1 MKIAIIGAGI
11 AGLSAGQALAKKGH
25 EVHVFEKSRGVGGRM
40 ATRYSDESAEHRFDH
55 GIGFF
60 SVQSEAF
67 AKQVDHWSAKD
78 LVKPWG
84 EHAYR
89 LGSEDQK
96 IPFLET
102 LSSSQRASKQWFT
115 STQGMNRLGKEMSRM
130 VHVHPNAH
138 VSGLTFY
145 GGDAHEQKKK
155 KPWLINFRDSNMV
168 EADAV
173 IVATPAPQ
181 AYGILNTCHDEVD
194 TYKIIREID
203 VVKYLPT
210 FTVMALVDSSKT
222 VPWSTLLMDSPTLQL
237 ISNESVKHDHR
248 VGGGEEEPIRF
259 VLHSTHKAAEKAVNT
274 INREIVWPQLQAQL
288 LKEASYILGDWI
300 QHPLWSQSHAWRYAE
315 CENPLK
321 VPYLTNGRKEAPLAV
336 VGDYFQGSSVEDAYL
351 SGIAC
356 AENEL
361 FNS

>member
-25 EVHVFEKSRGVGGRM
+25 EVHVFEKSRGLGGRM

-60 SVQSEAF
+60 SVKSETF
-67 AKQVDHWSAKD
+67 AEQVTRWRAKD

-84 EHAYR
+84 DKAFRIGTEN
-89 LGSEDQK
+89 K
-96 IPFLET
+96 KFPFLES
-102 LSSSQRASKQWFT
+102 LSSTHHNGKEWFT
-115 STQGMNRLGKEMSRM
+115 STQGMNRLGKELARM

-145 GGDAHEQKKK
+145 GGVANQRTK

-203 VVKYLPT
+203 VVRYLPT
-210 FTVMALVDSSKT
+210 FTVMALVDSRLT
-222 VPWSTLLMDSPTLQL
+222 TPWSTLFLNSKTLQL
-237 ISNESVKHDHR
+237 ISNESSKHDQR
-248 VGGGEEEPIRF
+248 RDSTENEPIRY
-259 VLHSTHKAAEKAVNT
+259 VLHSTHKAAEQAVYTNKRDK
-274 INREIVWPQLQAQL
+274 IWPQIEADL
-288 LKEASYILGDWI
+288 LNEASLQLGDSI
-300 QHPLWSQSHAWRYAE
+300 QTPLWSQAHAWRYAE
-315 CENPLK
+315 CENPLEA
-321 VPYLTNGRKEAPLAV
+321 PYLTNGRVEAPLAV
-336 VGDYFQGSSVEDAYL
+336 VGDYFQGNSVEDAYL

-356 AENEL
+356 AENKL

>member
-25 EVHVFEKSRGVGGRM
+25 EVHVYEKSRGVGGRM
-40 ATRYSDESAEHRFDH
+40 ATRYTDETGVYRFDH

-60 SVQSEAF
+60 STQSEEF
-67 AKQVDHWSAKD
+67 TRQVDHWSAKK

-84 EHAYR
+84 EKAYR
-89 LGSEDQK
+89 LGPEGQH

-102 LSSSQRASKQWFT
+102 LSAEHHSSKKWFT
-115 STQGMNRLGKEMSRM
+115 STQGMNRLGKEMSRA

-145 GGDAHEQKKK
+145 GGQAHGSRKK
-155 KPWLINFRDSNMV
+155 KPWLLNFRDSNMV

-203 VVKYLPT
+203 VVRYLPT

-222 VPWSTLLMDSPTLQL
+222 VPWSTLIIESPTLQM
-237 ISNESVKHDHR
+237 ISNETMKHESLGNHKDD
-248 VGGGEEEPIRF
+248 ESIRY
-259 VLHSTHKAAEKAVNT
+259 VLHSTHKLAQKAVNT
-274 INREIVWPQLQAQL
+274 VNRESVWPQLQSEL

-300 QHPLWSQSHAWRYAE
+300 QHPLWAQSHAWRYAE
-315 CENPLK
+315 CNNPLNM
-321 VPYLTNGRKEAPLAV
+321 PYLTNGREEAPLAV
-336 VGDYFQGSSVEDAYL
+336 VGDYFKGSSVEDAYV

>member
-11 AGLSAGQALAKKGH
+11 AGLSSGQALARKGH
-25 EVHVFEKSRGVGGRM
+25 EVYVFEKSRGVGGRM
-40 ATRYSDESAEHRFDH
+40 ATRYSDSSGEHRFDH

-60 SVQSEAF
+60 SVESESF
-67 AKQVDHWSAKD
+67 SKQVSHWETKG

-84 EHAYR
+84 DSAFR
-89 LGSEDQK
+89 LGSEGQK

-102 LSSSQRASKQWFT
+102 ISTSKHGSKRWFT
-115 STQGMNRLGKEMSRM
+115 STQGMNRLGKEMSRS
-130 VHVHPNAH
+130 VHIHPNAH

-145 GGDAHEQKKK
+145 GGDGHGKK

-181 AYGILNTCHDEVD
+181 AYGLLNTCHDEVD

-203 VVKYLPT
+203 VVRYLPT

-222 VPWSTLLMDSPTLQL
+222 VPWSTLFMDSPTLQL
-237 ISNESVKHDHR
+237 ISSESSKHDQMPGA
-248 VGGGEEEPIRF
+248 VEDNPIRY
-259 VLHSTHKAAEKAVNT
+259 VLQSTHKVAEKAVNT
-274 INREIVWPQLQAQL
+274 LNRDVDWPRLQEKML
-288 LKEASYILGDWI
+288 REASLVLGDWI

-315 CENPLK
+315 CENPL
-321 VPYLTNGRKEAPLAV
+321 PQPFLTNGRVEAPLAV
-336 VGDYFQGSSVEDAYL
+336 VGDYFKGVSVEDAYL

-361 FNS
+361 FNA